1 MTTMIW
7 DGIEFSHV
15 DEKEAK
21 ALVKADKAQIMD
33 GTVDGLSMKYRHEF
47 TGYGEP
53 EVVTPNDARDQE
65 GLPPLPELKET
76 KSEEPDPMTK
86 AVQKAPMKDWRTY
99 KKAAADDLGKPFNK
113 TTKADVEKWWEGNSD
128 GAV

>member
-47 TGYGEP
+47 TGYDNPEPTP
-53 EVVTPNDARDQE
+53 EVEAPS
-65 GLPPLPELKET
+65 LPKVA